1 MQAKASPATDAPA
14 ADVPAT
20 DVAWLAPKAAA
31 KVIGCSE
38 QSIHRWIKQGTIPAL
53 RFGPRSTKV
62 AVPRVLAERAA

>member
-1 MQAKASPATDAPA
+1 MQAQRSPAADAPATDAPA
-14 ADVPAT
+14 